1 MLVIMIF
8 MTAAYQHNTIA
19 RASGFCGLW
28 NKTHNAVLIIGKY
41 TVNTKMRIQCAE
53 GYVRKAGT
61 SNLISCID
69 NNGNISWQTTNLPL
83 ECIPDPKNPP
93 VRRETTTSTTERTE
107 IKNPTVLGTSMPTT
121 ATGHITLTTTNEVF
135 TTKTRRTTR
144 QTTLKSTTKEAESF
158 TTTNEITS
166 TNSTSS
172 SFTSRDYK
180 TTTSSHT
187 PSSSFTSMKGV
198 TVCVNNS
205 SVSEGNAEATFSDYA
220 STVVGV
226 TSVMFICLAAA
237 AVFLIWWRLRHRER
251 DMPEASYTPV
261 QLVHMNIDQLN

>member
-121 ATGHITLTTTNEVF
+121 
-135 TTKTRRTTR
+135 
-144 QTTLKSTTKEAESF
+144 
-158 TTTNEITS
+158 
-166 TNSTSS
+166 
-172 SFTSRDYK
+172 
-180 TTTSSHT
+180 
-187 PSSSFTSMKGV
+187 GV

>member
-1 MLVIMIF
+1 MHMLVIMIF

-53 GYVRKAGT
+53 GYARKAGT
-61 SNLISCID
+61 SNLISCKD
-69 NNGNISWQTTNLPL
+69 NNGNISWHTTNLPL

-121 ATGHITLTTTNEVF
+121 
-135 TTKTRRTTR
+135 
-144 QTTLKSTTKEAESF
+144 
-158 TTTNEITS
+158 
-166 TNSTSS
+166 
-172 SFTSRDYK
+172 
-180 TTTSSHT
+180 
-187 PSSSFTSMKGV
+187 GV